1 MRVFKCS
8 LAVIALVLASTAIM
22 AGEET
27 IKKEAVPEAV
37 IKTFEQAYPFAKVTE
52 YEKEDRSGVIYYE
65 IECRVGKLKLE
76 MVYTGDGDLY
86 EIEQLIGIKAVPKAV
101 IKSVKKAHPKAKIKK
116 AEKLTRGAQIL
127 YEIYIRKG
135 KQKLEIVLDPTGKI
149 LEPEEKEKDDDKD
162 DKAEGE

>member
-8 LAVIALVLASTAIM
+8 LAVAALFLASTAVL
-22 AGEET
+22 AGEDT
-27 IKKEAVPEAV
+27 IKKEEVPDAVLKA
-37 IKTFEQAYPFAKVTE
+37 FEQAYPFAKATE
-52 YEKEDRSGVIYYE
+52 YEREDRSGVIYYE

-86 EIEQLIGIKAVPKAV
+86 EIEQLIGLKAVPKAV

-116 AEKLTRGAQIL
+116 AERLTRGAQTL
-127 YEIYIRKG
+127 YEIYLSKG

-149 LEPEEKEKDDDKD
+149 LEPEEKEKDDKD
-162 DKAEGE
+162 DKEEGE